1 MMIALGNYVV
11 SPGLSGDGLGRVTGM
26 CGFLFPFNRTKREMC
41 RAKDAVAKEVRQ
53 ERKEVRQERKEERR
67 SGGGASEGAGPSGKA
82 EWLPIAIGGIVVVGL
97 AWWILRRK
105 KAVT

>member
-1 MMIALGNYVV
+1 MIIALGNYVV

-53 ERKEVRQERKEERR
+53 ERKEERR